1 MKNDKLKKTIAVEMP
16 MPLVAAL
23 EHEANREMLTMS
35 ALIRQRLAASLAAG
49 GLQHSKQT
57 EAARDER

>member
-1 MKNDKLKKTIAVEMP
+1 MKAKEKKIIAVSMP
-16 MPLVAAL
+16 MFMVEAL
-23 EHEANREMLTMS
+23 EQEANREMLTMS

-49 GLQHSKQT
+49 GLQLSKQT